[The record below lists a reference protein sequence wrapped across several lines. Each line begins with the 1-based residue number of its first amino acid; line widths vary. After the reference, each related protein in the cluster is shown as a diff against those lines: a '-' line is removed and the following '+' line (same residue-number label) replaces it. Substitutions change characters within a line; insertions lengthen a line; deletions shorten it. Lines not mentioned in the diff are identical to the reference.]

1 MKKRTLF
8 TLITLSFLLVFLPL
22 RIVSA
27 QDGDTAIVHAVLFFS
42 PTCPHCEQ
50 IITQDLP
57 PLQAQYGDALE
68 ILLIDVSTQE
78 GQVLYQDAV
87 AYYEI
92 PDERL
97 GVPTLIVEDT
107 IMVGSGEIPATFP
120 GLIEDGL
127 AAGGIDWP
135 SLPGLDAFI
144 SAAGDAPSEAPAK
157 LTMGERFALDP
168 AGNTVSVIVLLGM
181 LLVVGMVAFNFQN
194 LSQSKPHIPVWLI
207 PALITLGMLVAI
219 YLSFIEL
226 TQTEAICGPVGDCN
240 SVQQSPYATLF
251 GFLPVGM
258 LGMIG
263 YLLMFLVWMAQK
275 VGKPA
280 WHPAATKAIWILSGF
295 GTLFSIYLTFLEPF
309 VIGATCM
316 WCITSAVVQTTIF
329 WFSTEPA
336 KQYLVK
342 TNSKRAKYKRRKKTA
357 PQKQRRRH

>member
-1 MKKRTLF
+1 MKKKTLF
-8 TLITLSFLLVFLPL
+8 TLITLSFLLALLPWQT
-22 RIVSA
+22 VSA
-27 QDGDTAIVHAVLFFS
+27 QDGGTAVVHATLFFS

-50 IITQDLP
+50 VINQDLP

-68 ILLIDVSTQE
+68 ILLIDVSTLE
-78 GQVLYQDAV
+78 GQTLYQDAI

-97 GVPTLIVEDT
+97 GVPTLIVDDT
-107 IMVGSGEIPATFP
+107 IMVGSGEIPSMFP
-120 GLIEDGL
+120 GIIESGL

-144 SAAGDAPSEAPAK
+144 TAAGDAPDEAPAK

-181 LLVVGMVAFNFQN
+181 LLVVGVVAFNFQRP
-194 LSQSKPHIPVWLI
+194 SQGERNIPVWVM

-219 YLSFIEL
+219 YLSFVEM
-226 TQTEAICGPVGDCN
+226 TQAEAICGPVGDCN
-240 SVQQSPYATLF
+240 TVQQSPYATLF
-251 GFLPVGM
+251 GFLPVGV

-263 YLLMFLVWMAQK
+263 YLLIFLAWLAQK
-275 VGKPA
+275 LGNPA
-280 WHPAATKAIWILSGF
+280 WRPTATKAIWLLAGF

-316 WCITSAVVQTTIF
+316 WCITSAVVQTAIF
-329 WFSTEPA
+329 WLSTEPA

-342 TNSKRAKYKRRKKTA
+342 TTPKRAKYKRRKKAA
-357 PQKQRRRH
+357 PKKQRRRH